1 MSESNEPKIQNF
13 FDFFGGNP
21 DEVMVCEFL
30 PCSEVKP
37 HLDSLI
43 ASMAIMPLIEFA
55 QSDWK
60 DERHLV
66 EFQNRNRMVLD
77 KWLGILKE
85 RLTQLKTEDERILYR
100 YDIVTEPTTFLVE
113 LRLAAIPTLRGVV
126 IASWTAVRFNDEEK
140 QPLMI
145 SPSLSFMADKDEMSE
160 ADLGIIH
167 QALTDNPKL
176 EGDAGLALAHMVE
189 ILNRPRI
196 VS

>member
-1 MSESNEPKIQNF
+1 MSESHEPKIQNF

-21 DEVMVCEFL
+21 DEVMACEFL

-43 ASMAIMPLIEFA
+43 ASMAIMPLLEFA

-60 DERHLV
+60 DEQHLV

-126 IASWTAVRFNDEEK
+126 IASWTAVRYNDEEK

-145 SPSLSFMADKDEMSE
+145 SPSLSIMADKDEMSE
-160 ADLGIIH
+160 ADLETI
-167 QALTDNPKL
+167 QVALTDDPAM

>member
-1 MSESNEPKIQNF
+1 MSESHEPKIQNF
-13 FDFFGGNP
+13 FNFFGGNP
-21 DEVMVCEFL
+21 DEVMKSEIL

-43 ASMAIMPLIEFA
+43 ASMAIMPLLEFV

-60 DERHLV
+60 EEKHLV
-66 EFQNRNRMVLD
+66 EFQNRNRAVLD
-77 KWLGILKE
+77 KWLDILKD
-85 RLTQLKTEDERILYR
+85 RLTKLKEGDERMLYR
-100 YDIVTEPTTFLVE
+100 YDIITEPSTFLLE
-113 LRLAAIPTLRGVV
+113 LRLAAIPTMRGVV
-126 IASWTAVRFNDEEK
+126 IAMWTAFRYNDEEK

-145 SPSLSFMADKDEMSE
+145 SPTLSIMADKNEMSE
-160 ADLGIIH
+160 ADLEIIH

>member
-1 MSESNEPKIQNF
+1 MSESHEPKIQNF
-13 FDFFGGNP
+13 FNFFGGNP
-21 DEVMVCEFL
+21 DEVMKCEIL
-30 PCSEVKP
+30 PCSKVKP

-43 ASMAIMPLIEFA
+43 ASMAIMPLMEFA

-100 YDIVTEPTTFLVE
+100 YDIITEPTTFLVE

-126 IASWTAVRFNDEEK
+126 IASWTAVRYNDEEK

-160 ADLGIIH
+160 ADLRIIH